1 MKEFFTKPGIV
12 IQGPLI
18 SKGRV
23 PRSESIKIPDL
34 KETDVVEFNCV
45 DQIIEICEKYSK
57 IFPIV
62 IATWKTE
69 DKKLISKLEKI
80 TDINVCLMLLED
92 MTPKIPSVGKVV
104 SGNHKFRQ
112 IYSTLKGAQKL
123 LSSDCTHLIKLRT
136 DMSIDVEAL
145 WKDFEEISSLRPVK
159 LLVPSFSLNGPS
171 QVPDIY
177 YVCKIKDLINFFP
190 ELLSNKHW
198 FFSIHNELFYRWLN
212 KEKKI
217 SKLIAKVFGD
227 TSVLVN
233 TYVYAWNFFFAPA
246 SYKIFKSIIWRGE
259 KYPDNY
265 VSENIFYDFFKNNNV
280 LDKKTFNL
288 QSFSSK
294 VNKKFIKL
302 LNNFKK

>member
-1 MKEFFTKPGIV
+1 MIKFFTKPGII

-57 IFPIV
+57 NFPIV
-62 IATWKTE
+62 IATWQTE
-69 DKKLISKLEKI
+69 DKRLISRLEKI
-80 TDINVCLMLLED
+80 KDINVSIILLED
-92 MTPKIPSVGKVV
+92 ITPKIPSVGGVV

-123 LSSDCTHLIKLRT
+123 LSFDCTHLIKLRT
-136 DMSIDVEAL
+136 DMSIDVDTL
-145 WKDFEEISSLRPVK
+145 WKDFKEISSSRPVK
-159 LLVPSFSLNGPS
+159 LLVPSFSLDGPS

-190 ELLSNKHW
+190 ELLSKKHW

-212 KEKKI
+212 KEKRMLKPVV
-217 SKLIAKVFGD
+217 KVFGD

-233 TYVYAWNFFFAPA
+233 IYVYAWNFFFAPA
-246 SYKIFKSIIWRGE
+246 SYKVFKSITWRGE
-259 KYPDNY
+259 KYPVNY

-280 LDKKTFNL
+280 INKKTFNL

-294 VNKKFIKL
+294 VYKKFLKLFNNSIK
-302 LNNFKK
+302 